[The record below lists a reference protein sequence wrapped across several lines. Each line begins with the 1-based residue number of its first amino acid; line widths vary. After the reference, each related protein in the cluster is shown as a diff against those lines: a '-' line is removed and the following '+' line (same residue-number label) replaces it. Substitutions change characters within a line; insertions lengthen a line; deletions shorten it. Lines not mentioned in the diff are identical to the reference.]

1 MSTEVLQIE
10 SLCAD
15 LHRLQL
21 PFAPLRIQVAAAVDR
36 LARSIEQC
44 GQLVPV
50 VAAGESAQSWT
61 LIDGYRRV
69 DALRRCGRDRV
80 WVELW
85 QCPLSSGLLRL
96 LARGQARA
104 WLPLEEAA
112 LIRELM
118 QRFDCSQRDIAR
130 DSGRDVSWVSRR
142 LALIDSVPETV
153 IAAVRRGDLSSWAAS
168 RIMVPLARANTAH
181 AEALLERLQHEPLST
196 RELAAWF
203 ERYQHTH
210 AAMRE
215 RLVREP
221 ALLIN
226 AWRERRA
233 QARAERLA
241 LGPQGS
247 WLADLKQHRALSQ
260 RLHESLQRVFEP
272 TLAPEQQ
279 HTLINSFA
287 RAEQRFAELTAAMER
302 YRPR

>member
-21 PFAPLRIQVAAAVDR
+21 PFAPLRIQVAPAVDR

-181 AEALLERLQHEPLST
+181 AEALLERLPHEPLST

-226 AWRERRA
+226 AWRERRLA
-233 QARAERLA
+233 CPCRASGTRTTRELVGRSQTTPRTESA
-241 LGPQGS
+241 ASRVAPTGIRTDPGP
-247 WLADLKQHRALSQ
+247 RAATHAYQ
-260 RLHESLQRVFEP
+260 
-272 TLAPEQQ
+272 
-279 HTLINSFA
+279 
-287 RAEQRFAELTAAMER
+287 
-302 YRPR
+302 